1 MQLALPSA
9 GEQTLSMMVGIV
21 DTFLVGH
28 LGAASLTAVG
38 LANQWIMLCM
48 ILFSAVGTGAT
59 ALVARMVGGG
69 DIKNANRVVQ
79 QALLVAVLVGVL
91 LTVFVEVFAGQAM
104 LLIGAQGETV
114 ELGAIYLR
122 IAGSVFLP
130 STIMFI
136 GNACLRGA
144 GDTRTPLFVMG
155 VVNMLNIAVAWTLIN
170 GALGLPRMGVAGSA
184 VGALA
189 GRLAGGVIVLG
200 LLLKGRSRLS
210 LRSQPF
216 HVDTAL
222 IQRILRVGVP
232 TGLEQLTIRS
242 GMMVYARI
250 VSSLGIVAYA
260 AHQIAVNAE
269 SLSYMPG
276 FGFAVA
282 ATTLIGQGLGARDP
296 ERAEKDGMIAFYLG
310 AALMTLMGI
319 CFILFPRSFVSFF
332 TNEEAVIAAGVR
344 PLQLVGFAQPFL
356 ASSMIM
362 SGALRG
368 AGETRSPML
377 INGISVWIVRLPL
390 ALLFTQVFSLGLL
403 GAWIAMVIDLA
414 VRGTLMFARFRMGRW
429 KTVEV

>member
-1 MQLALPSA
+1 
-9 GEQTLSMMVGIV
+9 
-21 DTFLVGH
+21 
-28 LGAASLTAVG
+28 
-38 LANQWIMLCM
+38 M
-48 ILFSAVGTGAT
+48 ILFTAVGTGAT
-59 ALVARMVGGG
+59 ALVARMVGGQ
-69 DIKNANRVVQ
+69 DLKNANRVVQ
-79 QALLVAVLVGVL
+79 QALLLAFLFGLL
-91 LTVFVEVFAGQAM
+91 LTILIQVFAGQAM

-114 ELGAIYLR
+114 ELGISYLR
-122 IAGSVFLP
+122 IAGSVFAL
-130 STIMFI
+130 SSIMFV

-155 VVNMLNIAVAWTLIN
+155 VVNVLNIAVAWTLIN
-170 GALGLPRMGVAGSA
+170 GAFGLPRMGVAGSA
-184 VGALA
+184 MGALA
-189 GRLAGGVIVLG
+189 GRLVGGLLVLG
-200 LLLKGRSRLS
+200 ILLKGRSGLS

-216 HVDTAL
+216 RVDTTL

-232 TGLEQLTIRS
+232 TGLEQLIIRS
-242 GMMVYARI
+242 GMMLYARV

-282 ATTLIGQGLGARDP
+282 ATTLVGQGLGAKDP
-296 ERAEKDGMIAFYLG
+296 ERSEGDGMIAFYLG
-310 AALMTLMGI
+310 AALMTIMGI
-319 CFILFPRSFVSFF
+319 CFILFPRSFISFF

-377 INGISVWIVRLPL
+377 INGISIWTVRLPL
-390 ALLFTQVFSLGLL
+390 SLLFTRALSLGLF